1 MDYYGTRTPIKQIAN
16 VTIPEARQILIQP
29 WDKGAMQ
36 PVETAIRESDLGFNP
51 GNDGNVIRITLPQ
64 LTEDRRR
71 ELVKSLNSRAEDSRI
86 SIRATREEIWK
97 EIQELEKSGDIGED
111 DKFAGKDELQKAVD
125 EYNTK
130 IEDLREKKEKEIMT
144 V

>member
-1 MDYYGTRTPIKQIAN
+1 MRGVD
-16 VTIPEARQILIQP
+16 
-29 WDKGAMQ
+29 
-36 PVETAIRESDLGFNP
+36 
-51 GNDGNVIRITLPQ
+51 
-64 LTEDRRR
+64 
-71 ELVKSLNSRAEDSRI
+71 
-86 SIRATREEIWK
+86 RATREEIWK